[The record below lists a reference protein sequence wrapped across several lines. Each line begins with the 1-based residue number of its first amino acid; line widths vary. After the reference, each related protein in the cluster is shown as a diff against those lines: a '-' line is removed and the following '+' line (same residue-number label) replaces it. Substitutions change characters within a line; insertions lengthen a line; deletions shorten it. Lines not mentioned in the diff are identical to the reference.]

1 MESLGIITYH
11 IIYYKIFFQT
21 LEYVSGF
28 CYNKNMD
35 NFYTPLDNKVIKSN
49 ARDFIRGRLWMFWSV
64 LLVVGIIES
73 LANSLPQWI
82 FGDRLSNL
90 SDIIAG
96 NPDNIPKEI
105 SSSVFG
111 WYYVL
116 NVLISI
122 VLIPLN
128 IGVAQ
133 NVLAWSRGEDVNKW
147 KVLFG
152 GFNSAK
158 IFFKQIGVVVLN
170 TILCALWAILLVVP
184 GIIKGLAYSMYPYVL
199 RDEPDLSVWQ
209 TLKKSEA
216 IMKGYKGKLFLM
228 YLSFVGW
235 FILGAFTFGILYI
248 WLTPYVMTSTVKFY
262 DDVRRAYYNGND
274 PARPA
279 FSISSDEENVF
290 GNNTL
295 SQIKANSAR
304 KPRAFFNAIF
314 SH

>member
-90 SDIIAG
+90 SDIIAS

-105 SSSVFG
+105 SPSVFG

-116 NVLISI
+116 NVLITI

-158 IFFKQIGVVVLN
+158 IFFKQVGVVVLN
-170 TILCALWAILLVVP
+170 TILCALWTILLVVP

-274 PARPA
+274 PARPT
-279 FSISSDEENVF
+279 FSFSSDEENTF

-295 SQIKANSAR
+295 
-304 KPRAFFNAIF
+304 
-314 SH
+314 

>member
-158 IFFKQIGVVVLN
+158 MFFKQVGVVVLN

-248 WLTPYVMTSTVKFY
+248 WLTPYIMTSTVKFY

-290 GNNTL
+290 DNNTL
-295 SQIKANSAR
+295 
-304 KPRAFFNAIF
+304 
-314 SH
+314 

>member
-1 MESLGIITYH
+1 MESLDIITYH

-35 NFYTPLDNKVIKSN
+35 NFYTQLDNKVIKSN

-122 VLIPLN
+122 LLIPLN

-158 IFFKQIGVVVLN
+158 IFFKQVGVVVLN
-170 TILCALWAILLVVP
+170 TILCALWAILLIVP

-290 GNNTL
+290 GNNAL
-295 SQIKANSAR
+295 
-304 KPRAFFNAIF
+304 
-314 SH
+314 

>member
-1 MESLGIITYH
+1 MESLVIITYR

-21 LEYVSGF
+21 LEYVFGF

-116 NVLISI
+116 NVLITI

-133 NVLAWSRGEDVNKW
+133 NVLAWSRGENVNKW

-158 IFFKQIGVVVLN
+158 IFFKQVGVVVLN

-199 RDEPDLSVWQ
+199 RDEPELSVWQ

-248 WLTPYVMTSTVKFY
+248 WLTPYIMTSTVKFY

-295 SQIKANSAR
+295 
-304 KPRAFFNAIF
+304 
-314 SH
+314 

>member
-1 MESLGIITYH
+1 MESIVIITYH

-21 LEYVSGF
+21 LEYVFGF

-116 NVLISI
+116 NVLITI

-158 IFFKQIGVVVLN
+158 IFFKQVGVVVLN

-290 GNNTL
+290 GSNTL
-295 SQIKANSAR
+295 
-304 KPRAFFNAIF
+304 
-314 SH
+314 

>member
-1 MESLGIITYH
+1 MESLDIITYH

-116 NVLISI
+116 NVLITI

-128 IGVAQ
+128 IGIAQ

-158 IFFKQIGVVVLN
+158 IFFKQVGVVVLN
-170 TILCALWAILLVVP
+170 TILCALWTILLVVP

-295 SQIKANSAR
+295 
-304 KPRAFFNAIF
+304 
-314 SH
+314 

>member
-1 MESLGIITYH
+1 MESLVIITYH

-21 LEYVSGF
+21 LEYVFGF

-116 NVLISI
+116 NVLITI

-158 IFFKQIGVVVLN
+158 IFFKQVGVVVLN

-199 RDEPDLSVWQ
+199 RDEPNLSVWQ

-248 WLTPYVMTSTVKFY
+248 WLTPYIMTSTVKFY

-290 GNNTL
+290 DNNTL
-295 SQIKANSAR
+295 
-304 KPRAFFNAIF
+304 
-314 SH
+314 

>member
-1 MESLGIITYH
+1 MESIVIITYH

-21 LEYVSGF
+21 LEYVFGF

-116 NVLISI
+116 NVLITI

-158 IFFKQIGVVVLN
+158 IFFKQVGVVVLN

-248 WLTPYVMTSTVKFY
+248 WLTPYIMTSTVKFY

-295 SQIKANSAR
+295 
-304 KPRAFFNAIF
+304 
-314 SH
+314 

>member
-21 LEYVSGF
+21 LEYVFGF

-82 FGDRLSNL
+82 FGDRLSNI

-116 NVLISI
+116 NVLITI

-158 IFFKQIGVVVLN
+158 IFFKQVGVVVLN

-279 FSISSDEENVF
+279 FSISSDKENVF
-290 GNNTL
+290 DNNTL
-295 SQIKANSAR
+295 
-304 KPRAFFNAIF
+304 
-314 SH
+314 

>member
-1 MESLGIITYH
+1 MESLVIITYH

-21 LEYVSGF
+21 LEYVFGF

-116 NVLISI
+116 NVLITI

-158 IFFKQIGVVVLN
+158 IFFKQVGVVVLN

-248 WLTPYVMTSTVKFY
+248 WLTPYIMTSTVKFY

-290 GNNTL
+290 DNNTL
-295 SQIKANSAR
+295 
-304 KPRAFFNAIF
+304 
-314 SH
+314 

>member
-1 MESLGIITYH
+1 
-11 IIYYKIFFQT
+11 
-21 LEYVSGF
+21 
-28 CYNKNMD
+28 MD

-116 NVLISI
+116 NVLITI

-158 IFFKQIGVVVLN
+158 IFFKQVGVAVLN
-170 TILCALWAILLVVP
+170 TVLCALWAILLIVP

-274 PARPA
+274 PARPT
-279 FSISSDEENVF
+279 FSFSSDEENTF

-295 SQIKANSAR
+295 
-304 KPRAFFNAIF
+304 
-314 SH
+314 

>member
-21 LEYVSGF
+21 LEYVFGF

-116 NVLISI
+116 NVLITI

-158 IFFKQIGVVVLN
+158 IFFKQVGVVVLN

-290 GNNTL
+290 GSNTL
-295 SQIKANSAR
+295 
-304 KPRAFFNAIF
+304 
-314 SH
+314 

>member
-1 MESLGIITYH
+1 MESLSIITYR

-21 LEYVSGF
+21 LEYVVGF

-105 SSSVFG
+105 SPSVFG

-116 NVLISI
+116 NVLITI

-158 IFFKQIGVVVLN
+158 IFFKQVGVVVLN

-248 WLTPYVMTSTVKFY
+248 WLTPYIMTSTVKFY

-295 SQIKANSAR
+295 
-304 KPRAFFNAIF
+304 
-314 SH
+314 

>member
-1 MESLGIITYH
+1 MESLCIITYH

-21 LEYVSGF
+21 LEYVFGF

-116 NVLISI
+116 NVLITI

-158 IFFKQIGVVVLN
+158 IFFKQVGVVVLN

-248 WLTPYVMTSTVKFY
+248 WLTPYIMTSTVKFY

-295 SQIKANSAR
+295 
-304 KPRAFFNAIF
+304 
-314 SH
+314 

>member
-21 LEYVSGF
+21 LEYVVGF
-28 CYNKNMD
+28 CYNKNMN

-116 NVLISI
+116 NVLITI

-158 IFFKQIGVVVLN
+158 IFFKQVGVVVLN

-295 SQIKANSAR
+295 
-304 KPRAFFNAIF
+304 
-314 SH
+314 

>member
-82 FGDRLSNL
+82 FGDRLSNI

-116 NVLISI
+116 NVLITI

-158 IFFKQIGVVVLN
+158 IFFKQVGVVVLN
-170 TILCALWAILLVVP
+170 TILCALWAILLIVP

-235 FILGAFTFGILYI
+235 FILGALTFGILYI

-290 GNNTL
+290 DNNTL
-295 SQIKANSAR
+295 
-304 KPRAFFNAIF
+304 
-314 SH
+314 

>member
-21 LEYVSGF
+21 LEYVFGF

-49 ARDFIRGRLWMFWSV
+49 ARDFIRGRLWLFWSV

-82 FGDRLSNL
+82 FGDRLSNI

-116 NVLISI
+116 NVLITI

-158 IFFKQIGVVVLN
+158 IFFKQVGVVVLN

-290 GNNTL
+290 DNNTL
-295 SQIKANSAR
+295 
-304 KPRAFFNAIF
+304 
-314 SH
+314 

>member
-1 MESLGIITYH
+1 MESLGIITYR

-21 LEYVSGF
+21 LEYVFGF

-116 NVLISI
+116 NVLITI

-147 KVLFG
+147 KVLFS

-158 IFFKQIGVVVLN
+158 IFFKQVGVVVLN

-248 WLTPYVMTSTVKFY
+248 WLTPYIMTSTVKFY

-274 PARPA
+274 PARTA

-290 GNNTL
+290 DNNSL
-295 SQIKANSAR
+295 
-304 KPRAFFNAIF
+304 
-314 SH
+314 

>member
-64 LLVVGIIES
+64 LLIVGIIES

-122 VLIPLN
+122 LLIPLN

-158 IFFKQIGVVVLN
+158 IFFKQVGVVVLN
-170 TILCALWAILLVVP
+170 TILCALWAILLIVP

-290 GNNTL
+290 GNNAL
-295 SQIKANSAR
+295 
-304 KPRAFFNAIF
+304 
-314 SH
+314 

>member
-1 MESLGIITYH
+1 MELLDIITYH

-21 LEYVSGF
+21 LEYVFGF

-116 NVLISI
+116 NVLITI

-158 IFFKQIGVVVLN
+158 IFFKQVGVVVLN
-170 TILCALWAILLVVP
+170 TILCALWAILLIVP

-295 SQIKANSAR
+295 
-304 KPRAFFNAIF
+304 
-314 SH
+314 

>member
-1 MESLGIITYH
+1 MELLDIITYH

-116 NVLISI
+116 NVLITI

-158 IFFKQIGVVVLN
+158 IFFKQVGVVVLN
-170 TILCALWAILLVVP
+170 TILCALWAILLIVP

-290 GNNTL
+290 GNSTL
-295 SQIKANSAR
+295 
-304 KPRAFFNAIF
+304 
-314 SH
+314 

>member
-11 IIYYKIFFQT
+11 IFYYKIFFQT
-21 LEYVSGF
+21 LEYVFGF
-28 CYNKNMD
+28 CYNINMD

-116 NVLISI
+116 NVLITI

-158 IFFKQIGVVVLN
+158 IFFKQVGVVVLN

-248 WLTPYVMTSTVKFY
+248 WLTPYIMTSTVKFY
-262 DDVRRAYYNGND
+262 DDVRRAYYSGND

-295 SQIKANSAR
+295 
-304 KPRAFFNAIF
+304 
-314 SH
+314 

>member
-1 MESLGIITYH
+1 MELLNIITYH

-152 GFNSAK
+152 GFNSVK
-158 IFFKQIGVVVLN
+158 IFFKQVGVVVLN

-290 GNNTL
+290 GNSTL
-295 SQIKANSAR
+295 
-304 KPRAFFNAIF
+304 
-314 SH
+314 

>member
-1 MESLGIITYH
+1 
-11 IIYYKIFFQT
+11 
-21 LEYVSGF
+21 
-28 CYNKNMD
+28 
-35 NFYTPLDNKVIKSN
+35 
-49 ARDFIRGRLWMFWSV
+49 MFWSV

-96 NPDNIPKEI
+96 NPDNIPKEL
-105 SSSVFG
+105 SPSVFG

-158 IFFKQIGVVVLN
+158 IFSN
-170 TILCALWAILLVVP
+170 
-184 GIIKGLAYSMYPYVL
+184 
-199 RDEPDLSVWQ
+199 
-209 TLKKSEA
+209 KSA
-216 IMKGYKGKLFLM
+216 
-228 YLSFVGW
+228 
-235 FILGAFTFGILYI
+235 
-248 WLTPYVMTSTVKFY
+248 
-262 DDVRRAYYNGND
+262 
-274 PARPA
+274 
-279 FSISSDEENVF
+279 SSC
-290 GNNTL
+290 
-295 SQIKANSAR
+295 
-304 KPRAFFNAIF
+304 
-314 SH
+314 

>member
-1 MESLGIITYH
+1 MESLVIITYR

-21 LEYVSGF
+21 LEYVFGF

-116 NVLISI
+116 NVLITI

-147 KVLFG
+147 KVLFS

-158 IFFKQIGVVVLN
+158 IFFKQVGVVVLN

-248 WLTPYVMTSTVKFY
+248 WLTPYIMTSTVKFY

-290 GNNTL
+290 GNSTL
-295 SQIKANSAR
+295 
-304 KPRAFFNAIF
+304 
-314 SH
+314 

>member
-158 IFFKQIGVVVLN
+158 IFFKQVGVVVLN
-170 TILCALWAILLVVP
+170 TILCALWTILLVVP

-274 PARPA
+274 PARPT
-279 FSISSDEENVF
+279 FSFSSDEENTF

-295 SQIKANSAR
+295 
-304 KPRAFFNAIF
+304 
-314 SH
+314 

>member
-21 LEYVSGF
+21 LEYVFGF

-82 FGDRLSNL
+82 FGDRLSNI

-116 NVLISI
+116 NVLITI

-158 IFFKQIGVVVLN
+158 IFFKQVGVVVLN
-170 TILCALWAILLVVP
+170 TILCALWAILLIVP

-295 SQIKANSAR
+295 
-304 KPRAFFNAIF
+304 
-314 SH
+314 

>member
-49 ARDFIRGRLWMFWSV
+49 ARDFIRGRLWMFWSI

-116 NVLISI
+116 NVLITI

-158 IFFKQIGVVVLN
+158 IFFKQVGVVVLN

-279 FSISSDEENVF
+279 FSISSDEENTF

-295 SQIKANSAR
+295 
-304 KPRAFFNAIF
+304 
-314 SH
+314 

>member
-1 MESLGIITYH
+1 MESIVIITYH
-11 IIYYKIFFQT
+11 IIYYKNFFQT
-21 LEYVSGF
+21 LEYVFGF

-116 NVLISI
+116 NVLITI

-158 IFFKQIGVVVLN
+158 IFFKQVGVVVLN

-248 WLTPYVMTSTVKFY
+248 WLTPYIMTSTVKFY

-279 FSISSDEENVF
+279 FSISSDEENNF
-290 GNNTL
+290 GNSTL
-295 SQIKANSAR
+295 
-304 KPRAFFNAIF
+304 
-314 SH
+314 